1 MASPLALSIPGIS
14 RRSCGLARLIRVLL
28 IGVLHRVRQVKARSA
43 AQRFARSAH
52 RLVGIGPRRKWS
64 MLRSMR
70 SLRVTCAR
78 FPAMPVTA
86 EASSAAGT
94 PLWDLGPIRAQVPM
108 ERRRPSAASTCET
121 DDSTRSRG
129 RTRPAIALGCT
140 SFTASPERAG
150 CVPSETAVT
159 RITSAAPQRRC
170 SGHPLAGGAGHYLD
184 SAVALAAQLVGII
197 ALGPF
202 RTETAHLDPVS

>member
-1 MASPLALSIPGIS
+1 MNG
-14 RRSCGLARLIRVLL
+14 RQHMRDGRLDEVE
-28 IGVLHRVRQVKARSA
+28 GSDA
-43 AQRFARSAH
+43 
-52 RLVGIGPRRKWS
+52 
-64 MLRSMR
+64 
-70 SLRVTCAR
+70 T
-78 FPAMPVTA
+78 
-86 EASSAAGT
+86 
-94 PLWDLGPIRAQVPM
+94 
-108 ERRRPSAASTCET
+108 
-121 DDSTRSRG
+121 
-129 RTRPAIALGCT
+129 AIALGCT

-170 SGHPLAGGAGHYLD
+170 SAHPLAGGAGHYLD